1 VATSVVVFR
10 HSSLGYTVHVKL
22 VSART
27 METGEIIRGDTFMF
41 STVARYISTASCFLA
56 TEMIPPLGF
65 FCVFRFFGLLAVS
78 GMRAWNS
85 TEIWQMMTA
94 CVLRP
99 KLVEDVSLWQVELN
113 VGSSTDVQ
121 VALFRCRSNE

>member
-1 VATSVVVFR
+1 VKLRNQSPNLRHDRDGRKDIKHVVIGWVINWENLVATSIVVFR

-27 METGEIIRGDTFMF
+27 IETGEIIRGDIFMF

-65 FCVFRFFGLLAVS
+65 FWCF
-78 GMRAWNS
+78 
-85 TEIWQMMTA
+85 
-94 CVLRP
+94 
-99 KLVEDVSLWQVELN
+99 
-113 VGSSTDVQ
+113 
-121 VALFRCRSNE
+121 

>member
-1 VATSVVVFR
+1 
-10 HSSLGYTVHVKL
+10 LGYTVHVKL

-65 FCVFRFFGLLAVS
+65 FLVFLDFLVC
-78 GMRAWNS
+78 
-85 TEIWQMMTA
+85 WQS
-94 CVLRP
+94 
-99 KLVEDVSLWQVELN
+99 LV
-113 VGSSTDVQ
+113 
-121 VALFRCRSNE
+121 